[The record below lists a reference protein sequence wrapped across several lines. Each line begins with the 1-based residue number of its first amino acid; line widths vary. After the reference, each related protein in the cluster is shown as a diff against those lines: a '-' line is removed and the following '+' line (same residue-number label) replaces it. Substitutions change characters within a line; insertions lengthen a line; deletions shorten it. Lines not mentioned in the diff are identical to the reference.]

1 MHIEDLAAQL
11 KPFPALFDLPER
23 LTLTPAAA
31 DRRKLIAVR
40 GVQGMNADGCTYY
53 RLQGSELFFEI
64 VLSRSLELGGAEY
77 GARNVDF
84 PSIRMRRFDGS
95 IDDDSLAV
103 KAVVQRKTLH
113 VADVTAEL
121 GAEAHRT
128 QGFDRLMDYHTHSI
142 LTVPVM
148 RDEKVFGVLQF
159 INANDAERQA
169 VPFDAQRIALGETLA
184 RLMANAQ
191 D

>member
-1 MHIEDLAAQL
+1 MPTDDIHARLQA
-11 KPFPALFDLPER
+11 FPTLFDLPER
-23 LTLTPAAA
+23 LSATRAAA
-31 DRRKLIAVR
+31 DRRQLIAVR

-64 VLSRSLELGGAEY
+64 VLSRSLELGGAHY
-77 GARNVDF
+77 GARAVDF

-103 KAVVQRKTLH
+103 QAVVQRKTLH
-113 VADVTAEL
+113 IADVAAEL
-121 GAEAHRT
+121 GANAHRT
-128 QGFDRLMDYHTHSI
+128 QGFDRLMDYHTQSI

-148 RDEKVFGVLQF
+148 QGEQVYGVLQF
-159 INANDAERQA
+159 INANNAERA
-169 VPFDAQRIALGETLA
+169 PVPFDAHRIALGETLA
-184 RLMANAQ
+184 QLIADAQ

>member
-1 MHIEDLAAQL
+1 MQTDDLADKL
-11 KPFPALFDLPER
+11 KPFPALSDLPER

-31 DRRKLIAVR
+31 ERRKLIAVR

-64 VLSRSLELGGAEY
+64 VLSRSLELGGTGY
-77 GARNVDF
+77 GAHKVDF
-84 PSIRMRRFDGS
+84 PSIRMRRYDGS

-113 VADVTAEL
+113 VADVMSEL
-121 GAEAHRT
+121 GAEAQRT

-148 RDEKVFGVLQF
+148 TGEQVFGVLQF
-159 INANDAERQA
+159 INANNAEREP
-169 VPFDAQRIALGETLA
+169 VPFDAPRIALGETLA
-184 RLMANAQ
+184 QLMAEAQ